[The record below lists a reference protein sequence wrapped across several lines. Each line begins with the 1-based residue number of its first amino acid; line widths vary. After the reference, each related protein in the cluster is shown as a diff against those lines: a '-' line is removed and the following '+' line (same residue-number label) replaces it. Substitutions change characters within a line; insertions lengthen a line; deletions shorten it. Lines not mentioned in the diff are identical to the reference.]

1 MLLLLVL
8 VAAHM
13 LERGR
18 NVATTHGIKELTCA
32 APYTKYVRMPKIAAT
47 QVSTTQDE
55 HVY

>member
-18 NVATTHGIKELTCA
+18 KVATTHGIKELTCA
-32 APYTKYVRMPKIAAT
+32 APYTKYVKMPKIAAT